1 MDLKVNSAA
10 QFLLFVAGESLWPV
24 IVQYN
29 SKTPQLCSVYRVEKT
44 SVSEC
49 SGARLLYNGKV
60 GSYSKQ

>member
-29 SKTPQLCSVYRVEKT
+29 SKTQLCSVYCVEKT
-44 SVSEC
+44 LVFRALW
-49 SGARLLYNGKV
+49 GPAAV
-60 GSYSKQ
+60 